1 MAVLEALCRSEEVPS
16 WALALAGT
24 WETYQVN
31 LFLESPLPH
40 EGDWSE
46 ENLVLKA
53 CQLLLSQLKSRS
65 WDLHRGLGFMPP
77 KAMALT
83 RSCSLGPGCAPE
95 RQLSV
100 SGKME
105 LLGPCPR
112 GVSPPVWG
120 SWWDQ
125 GPGARSPLGSCGS
138 AWSTFASGP
147 RAGPRWHRV
156 CCRWTAAAG
165 SAGRAWGRGHPAPGG
180 NRWTWSGWWPS
191 AT

>member
-1 MAVLEALCRSEEVPS
+1 MQEALCRLEEVPS
-16 WALALAGT
+16 WALASAVT

-31 LFLESPLPH
+31 LFLESPLLQ

-65 WDLHRGLGFMPP
+65 WDLQQRFGLHATQGHGLDQVLFPGARTCSR
-77 KAMALT
+77 KAAECFGENGAAGAMSTWGVTTSMGL
-83 RSCSLGPGCAPE
+83 LVGP
-95 RQLSV
+95 
-100 SGKME
+100 
-105 LLGPCPR
+105 
-112 GVSPPVWG
+112 
-120 SWWDQ
+120 
-125 GPGARSPLGSCGS
+125 GPGARNPLGSCGS
-138 AWSTFASGP
+138 AWSTSAGGP
-147 RAGPRWHRV
+147 RAGPRRHRV

-180 NRWTWSGWWPS
+180 NHWTWSGWWPS